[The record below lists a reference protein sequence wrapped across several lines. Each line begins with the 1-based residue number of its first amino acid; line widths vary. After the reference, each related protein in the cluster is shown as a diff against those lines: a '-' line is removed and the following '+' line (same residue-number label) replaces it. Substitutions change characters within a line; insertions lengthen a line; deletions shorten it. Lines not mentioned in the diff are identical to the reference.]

1 MDALSPCA
9 AKASARTLAFVLALG
24 LAGCCVTPPEPSDW
38 LNVGFRSPQQTWRTY
53 QTALAGDQA
62 ELEYRCFASSFKGRY
77 GFSVLEYVE
86 FRDQLL
92 AEQPLVRFAAEAEVV
107 AERRSLDGGYH
118 ELIAEISKLGT
129 TVQIRVLLEREA
141 FAELWVEDEQVQ
153 SIGLDRLDDAQW
165 SQLNANNRSG
175 FGVSAFVDYDL
186 WENPPPNGDY
196 DEAAVS
202 EFRIGAEWKIADLA
216 PVEAQTADDGEAEAP
231 EA

>member
-1 MDALSPCA
+1 MDATLSRPA
-9 AKASARTLAFVLALG
+9 AGSALVLTLG
-24 LAGCCVTPPEPSDW
+24 LVGCCVTPPDPSDW
-38 LNVGFRSPQQTWRTY
+38 LDVGFRSPRQTWRTY
-53 QTALAGDQA
+53 QTALAGDQP

-92 AEQPLVRFAAEAEVV
+92 EEQPLVRFAAEAEVV
-107 AERRSLDGGYH
+107 SDRRSRDGNYH

-129 TVQIRVLLEREA
+129 TVQIRVVLEREA
-141 FAELWVEDEQVQ
+141 FAELWVEDQQVQ

-175 FGVSAFVDYDL
+175 FGVSAFVDYEL
-186 WENPPPNGDY
+186 WEDPPPNGDF
-196 DEAAVS
+196 DELAVS

-216 PVEAQTADDGEAEAP
+216 PVEGAPAEAAAQP
-231 EA
+231 

>member
-1 MDALSPCA
+1 MDALLPRA
-9 AKASARTLAFVLALG
+9 AAAVALVQS
-24 LAGCCVTPPEPSDW
+24 LTGCCVTPPDPADW
-38 LNVGFRSPQQTWRTY
+38 LAVGFRSPRQTWRTY

-62 ELEYRCFASSFKGRY
+62 ELEYRCFAASFKGRY

-92 AEQPLVRFAAEAEVV
+92 DEQPLVRFAAEAEVV
-107 AERRSLDGGYH
+107 SERRSVDGNYH

-175 FGVSAFVDYDL
+175 FGVSAFVDYEL
-186 WENPPPNGDY
+186 WEDPPPNGEY
-196 DEAAVS
+196 DEGAVS

-216 PVEAQTADDGEAEAP
+216 PLEDAPGEPAP
-231 EA
+231 AP